1 MGGNLYLRSTSLIND
16 ERNADEVTFRNA
28 ALVYLYGDA
37 RPNDRLRA
45 FIKGRFDHVLSGI
58 DDNPVGQQDAINL
71 GFNERTRARIDQLWL
86 KMDIDRKVLFT
97 IGQQP
102 IRWGT
107 GRIWNPTDFVNA
119 QRRDPLAI
127 FDARPGISLLKV
139 HVPFE
144 STGTNLYAI
153 AQFDDVQTVD
163 EVGGVFRIEQ
173 TMGPTESSVSVG
185 VRQDQPLRIGADFS
199 GGIGPLELRGEYA
212 VTHGGERVKW
222 SGQFDLSKSVPEL
235 PTAQDVSDD
244 WTSQVMASIEWGIA
258 YGDNDTLFL
267 TAEYFSTKTATA
279 MRNSTPG

>member
-1 MGGNLYLRSTSLIND
+1 MSEL
-16 ERNADEVTFRNA
+16 E
-28 ALVYLYGDA
+28 
-37 RPNDRLRA
+37 
-45 FIKGRFDHVLSGI
+45 
-58 DDNPVGQQDAINL
+58 
-71 GFNERTRARIDQLWL
+71 RIDQLWL
-86 KMDIDRKVLFT
+86 KMDIDRKVFFT
-97 IGQQP
+97 IGQP
-102 IRWGT
+102 VRWE
-107 GRIWNPTDFVNA
+107 RAEYESTDFVNA

-185 VRQDQPLRIGADFS
+185 VRQDQPLRIEWSRLS

-212 VTHGGERVKW
+212 VIHGGERVKW

-267 TAEYFSTKTATA
+267 TAEYFFNQDGYSDAQLYPWLITEACCPSMSDVITL
-279 MRNSTPG
+279 GLI